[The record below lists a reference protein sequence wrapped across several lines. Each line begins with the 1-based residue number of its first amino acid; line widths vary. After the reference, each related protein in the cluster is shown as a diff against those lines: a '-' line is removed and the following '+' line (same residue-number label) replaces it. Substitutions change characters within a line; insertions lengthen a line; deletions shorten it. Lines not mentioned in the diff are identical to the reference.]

1 MAEKDEELEPPVEII
16 EGPALETEVAPEA
29 GSKPV
34 TEATTIVSGEE
45 GAEELKRRL
54 DDETKR
60 REAAEAIARTATE
73 QVGHAKAAVEDGELR
88 EIQTSIDVTKRNLDL
103 LEEDYVRA
111 REAGDARAEAKASR
125 AMAQA
130 SADLNAL
137 EAGKAQR
144 EHAKKNPQPQQQFR
158 QDPVEVVVGSLANWP
173 QSQAWVRA
181 HPDMARDPAKWRATV
196 AASDLALAKGLAADT
211 TAYFAHIEGT
221 LQANG
226 ILPMPN
232 GSANGNGNGNGA
244 APVKTEETVM
254 SQASRPVPPAAA
266 PVSRTGG
273 TPGQPK
279 PGTIRLTREQAEM
292 AELSFPNLVKEKGAT
307 AAHRAYA
314 EAMVEARANG
324 KIN

>member
-16 EGPALETEVAPEA
+16 EGPALETEVAPE
-29 GSKPV
+29 GKPV
-34 TEATTIVSGEE
+34 TEVAPIVSGEE

-103 LEEDYVRA
+103 AKQQYRNARA
-111 REAGDARAEAKASR
+111 AGDVDQELEATEAI
-125 AMAQA
+125 AQA
-130 SADLNAL
+130 KADLNSL

-232 GSANGNGNGNGA
+232 GSANGNGNGNGNGT

-292 AELSFPNLVKEKGAT
+292 AELAFPRLVKEKGVT

>member
-16 EGPALETEVAPEA
+16 EGPSLETEVAPE
-29 GSKPV
+29 GKPV
-34 TEATTIVSGEE
+34 AEAAPIVSGEE

-60 REAAEAIARTATE
+60 REAAEAVARTATE

-103 LEEDYVRA
+103 LEEEYVRA
-111 REAGDARAEAKASR
+111 REAGDTRAEAKASR

-137 EAGKAQR
+137 ESGKAQR
-144 EHAKKNPQPQQQFR
+144 EHAKKNPPPQQQFR

-232 GSANGNGNGNGA
+232 SANGNGA
-244 APVKTEETVM
+244 PPVKTEETVM

-266 PVSRTGG
+266 PVSRTGS